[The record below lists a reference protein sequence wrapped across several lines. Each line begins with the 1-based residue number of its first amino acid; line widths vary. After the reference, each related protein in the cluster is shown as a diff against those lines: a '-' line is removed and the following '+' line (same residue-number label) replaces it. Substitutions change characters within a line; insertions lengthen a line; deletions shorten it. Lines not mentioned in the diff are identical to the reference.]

1 MKTFLLWVLAFILM
15 FAAAGY
21 QRRTGPSYPVR
32 GEIQTS
38 MGLRHYELPRSAG
51 SDSGARITIPA
62 VAPQATLEWRRYPTG
77 DAFEAVPL
85 QALGDSL
92 TAVLPPQP
100 PAGKVEYY
108 LELDGSSEV
117 RRIPA
122 AETVVL
128 RHRGNVSFAALI
140 PHVLLMFASM
150 LVAVRAALGVLAG
163 RSSATLAWV
172 ALAGFTV
179 GGLVFGPI
187 VQQQAFGAYWT
198 GVPFGWDL
206 TDNKTLIMWLA
217 WLLACLVPLR
227 RPRWRRPLVLGAAA
241 ITLVV
246 YLIPH
251 SMRGSQLDYAGG
263 AAPPAAASTPD

>member
-1 MKTFLLWVLAFILM
+1 MKSILLWVLAFILM

-21 QRRTGPSYPVR
+21 QRRTGPSYPAR
-32 GEIQTS
+32 GEIQTT
-38 MGLRHYELPRSAG
+38 MGVRYYELPRSAG

-62 VAPQATLEWRRYPTG
+62 VAPAGTLEWRRYPTG
-77 DAFEAVPL
+77 DAFQAVPL
-85 QALGDSL
+85 EAVGDSL

-122 AETVVL
+122 AEAVVL
-128 RHRGNVSFAALI
+128 RHRGNVSFAVLI
-140 PHVLLMFASM
+140 PHVLLMFISM
-150 LVAVRAALGVLAG
+150 LIALRAALGVLAG
-163 RSSATLAWV
+163 RTGGTLAWV

-179 GGLVFGPI
+179 GGLVLGPI

-227 RPRWRRPLVLGAAA
+227 RPQWRKPLVLGAAV

-251 SMRGSQLDYAGG
+251 SMRGSQLDYTDEAN
-263 AAPPAAASTPD
+263 PPAAASLTD